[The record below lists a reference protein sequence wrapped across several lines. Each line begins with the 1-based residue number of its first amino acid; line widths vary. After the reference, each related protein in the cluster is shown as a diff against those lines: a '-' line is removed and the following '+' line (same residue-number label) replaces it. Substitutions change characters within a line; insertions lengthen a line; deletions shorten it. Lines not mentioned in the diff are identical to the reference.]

1 MVREVSEKETEKI
14 FKGINTKAL
23 MNFVLPEIPNQPL
36 SVVDQIKFEIDNL
49 EMILYV
55 NHTVDPTLYVVT
67 EYRTFQD
74 HNKPYLTLYRLND
87 GSSVKTKIKR
97 GDLLPVNP
105 FRLYSI
111 LQIPEFKMEYKM
123 KKDSDGNWQR
133 TDELALIVEK
143 YDVIRV

>member
-1 MVREVSEKETEKI
+1 
-14 FKGINTKAL
+14 
-23 MNFVLPEIPNQPL
+23 
-36 SVVDQIKFEIDNL
+36 
-49 EMILYV
+49 
-55 NHTVDPTLYVVT
+55 
-67 EYRTFQD
+67 
-74 HNKPYLTLYRLND
+74 LTLYRLND

-123 KKDSDGNWQR
+123 KKDADGNWQK